1 MAGVLSSQF
10 VIKKKK
16 KSCPIVTLQKEKKKK
31 TGKFLALHITIN
43 IKLTSTIFLYQN

>member
-16 KSCPIVTLQKEKKKK
+16 KVVQYHTTKRKKKK